1 MLASELLG
9 SKWLD
14 EHEDIDIT
22 GIAYDSRNVLPGNI
36 FVCIKGFET
45 DGHKYAEMA
54 VKNGASLIVAE
65 DKIDVDVPVWYVEN
79 SRVEIAEMACKY
91 YGNPSSKFKLIGITG
106 TNGKTTITYLIKSI
120 IETAGMRIGVIKIL
134 SATRYLLR
142 KVQHLQHRTHLNFN
156 SYLRKWLTVMR
167 NVL

>member
-22 GIAYDSRNVLPGNI
+22 GIAYDSRNVLPGNV

-65 DKIDVDVPVWYVEN
+65 DKIDVDVPVWYVREL
-79 SRVEIAEMACKY
+79 K
-91 YGNPSSKFKLIGITG
+91 
-106 TNGKTTITYLIKSI
+106 
-120 IETAGMRIGVIKIL
+120 
-134 SATRYLLR
+134 
-142 KVQHLQHRTHLNFN
+142 
-156 SYLRKWLTVMR
+156 LRKWLVSITAIRQANSNLSVSQVQTVR
-167 NVL
+167 LQ

>member
-65 DKIDVDVPVWYVEN
+65 ELK
-79 SRVEIAEMACKY
+79 
-91 YGNPSSKFKLIGITG
+91 
-106 TNGKTTITYLIKSI
+106 
-120 IETAGMRIGVIKIL
+120 
-134 SATRYLLR
+134 
-142 KVQHLQHRTHLNFN
+142 
-156 SYLRKWLTVMR
+156 LRKWLVSITAIRQANSNLSVSQAQTVR
-167 NVL
+167 LQ

>member
-36 FVCIKGFET
+36 FVCIKGYET

-54 VKNGASLIVAE
+54 V
-65 DKIDVDVPVWYVEN
+65 
-79 SRVEIAEMACKY
+79 
-91 YGNPSSKFKLIGITG
+91 
-106 TNGKTTITYLIKSI
+106 
-120 IETAGMRIGVIKIL
+120 
-134 SATRYLLR
+134 
-142 KVQHLQHRTHLNFN
+142 
-156 SYLRKWLTVMR
+156 
-167 NVL
+167 

>member
-22 GIAYDSRNVLPGNI
+22 GIAYDSRNVLPGNV

-79 SRVEIAEMACKY
+79 S
-91 YGNPSSKFKLIGITG
+91 
-106 TNGKTTITYLIKSI
+106 
-120 IETAGMRIGVIKIL
+120 
-134 SATRYLLR
+134 TRCLLR
-142 KVQHLQHRTHLNFN
+142 KVQHRQHQTHLNFN

>member
-45 DGHKYAEMA
+45 DGQKWQ
-54 VKNGASLIVAE
+54 L
-65 DKIDVDVPVWYVEN
+65 
-79 SRVEIAEMACKY
+79 
-91 YGNPSSKFKLIGITG
+91 
-106 TNGKTTITYLIKSI
+106 KTV
-120 IETAGMRIGVIKIL
+120 R
-134 SATRYLLR
+134 
-142 KVQHLQHRTHLNFN
+142 H
-156 SYLRKWLTVMR
+156 
-167 NVL
+167 

>member
-22 GIAYDSRNVLPGNI
+22 GIAYDSRNVLPGNV

-65 DKIDVDVPVWYVEN
+65 DKIDVDVPVC
-79 SRVEIAEMACKY
+79 M
-91 YGNPSSKFKLIGITG
+91 L
-106 TNGKTTITYLIKSI
+106 
-120 IETAGMRIGVIKIL
+120 KIREL
-134 SATRYLLR
+134 
-142 KVQHLQHRTHLNFN
+142 K
-156 SYLRKWLTVMR
+156 LRKWLVSITAIRQANSNLSVSQAQTVR
-167 NVL
+167 LQ

>member
-22 GIAYDSRNVLPGNI
+22 GIAYDSRNVLPGNV

-54 VKNGASLIVAE
+54 VKNGASLIAAE

-79 SRVEIAEMACKY
+79 SRVEIAEMACKD
-91 YGNPSSKFKLIGITG
+91 
-106 TNGKTTITYLIKSI
+106 
-120 IETAGMRIGVIKIL
+120 
-134 SATRYLLR
+134 
-142 KVQHLQHRTHLNFN
+142 
-156 SYLRKWLTVMR
+156 
-167 NVL
+167 